1 MGGRGGRLVAELR
14 VEGGVWYGGCVQ
26 RIEGIVKCTLRCF
39 TILRIIN
46 KSCRGGGGGG
56 VGARFKP
63 KTLSS
68 YLAFIL
74 FEILHYCICKIAMSN
89 VKIFKG

>member
-1 MGGRGGRLVAELR
+1 MQKRWVGGRGGRLVAELR

-46 KSCRGGGGGG
+46 KSWGGGGGRG
-56 VGARFKP
+56 KIQNQN
-63 KTLSS
+63 TL
-68 YLAFIL
+68 YFLR
-74 FEILHYCICKIAMSN
+74 YCICKIAMSN
-89 VKIFKG
+89 V

>member
-1 MGGRGGRLVAELR
+1 MQKRGGVGGRGGRLVAELR

-46 KSCRGGGGGG
+46 KSWGRGGGGRG
-56 VGARFKP
+56 KIQTQN
-63 KTLSS
+63 TLK
-68 YLAFIL
+68 L
-74 FEILHYCICKIAMSN
+74 FSFYT
-89 VKIFKG
+89 F

>member
-1 MGGRGGRLVAELR
+1 MGGGGGGGRLVAELR

-46 KSCRGGGGGG
+46 KSWGGGGCGQDS
-56 VGARFKP
+56 KS
-63 KTLSS
+63 KTL
-68 YLAFIL
+68 YTF
-74 FEILHYCICKIAMSN
+74 
-89 VKIFKG
+89 